1 MDGKERCAISA
12 GNKIEVSLLAVLE
25 AFACTP
31 LTPGDEGVI
40 DALSATGASVKKRID
55 AMWVAY
61 AAGMLREIEIGASYD
76 LETCNELSALGIETL
91 EKLRFDER
99 TRITSRVARD
109 ILGDIEKEM
118 AGDA

>member
-1 MDGKERCAISA
+1 MRER
-12 GNKIEVSLLAVLE
+12 NEVEVRLIDVLE

-40 DALSATGASVKKRID
+40 DLLARTGASISKRLD
-55 AMWVAY
+55 AMWLANRE
-61 AAGMLREIEIGASYD
+61 GMLSAIEIGASYD
-76 LETCNELSALGIETL
+76 LETCSELSALGIETL

-99 TRITSRVARD
+99 TRLASLVARD

-118 AGDA
+118 ADME